1 MLSIRYIFTTLLP
14 FAAILLLGVLG
25 VASTEPELLPNQIT
39 YYVLALATIFFFT
52 FVDSSLIKKFSP
64 YFFILVVIFLIGV
77 LVFGE
82 NVRGSVRWFDL
93 GSFRFQPSELAKSAT
108 IFFLAA
114 FMSATDNISRKLQ
127 IFTSLIIALIPFVL
141 IFIEPDLG
149 SAMPILLIWFSMIFI
164 KGLQTRYILF
174 LLIFSIISLPVVWT
188 LLAPYQKERVNT
200 FLNPT
205 QDPLGAG
212 YAVIQSQIS
221 IGSGEIFGKGLSRGT
236 QSQLNF
242 LPEKHTDFVFAS
254 IAEEVGFIGSFVIL
268 LSFLTLVSSFFYY
281 ASKAINTFSVLVLVA
296 GASLILFQFF
306 IAIGMNLGIL
316 PVTGITLPFISYGG
330 SSVLSLSLILGV
342 INGIIIQN
350 RLTKV

>member
-14 FAAILLLGVLG
+14 FVAILLLGVLG

-39 YYVLALATIFFFT
+39 YYVLALAIIFFFT

-64 YFFILVVIFLIGV
+64 YFFILVVIFLIAV

-82 NVRGSVRWFDL
+82 NVRGSVRWFDF

-114 FMSATDNISRKLQ
+114 FMSAADNISRKLQ

-174 LLIFSIISLPVVWT
+174 LLIFSIISLPVVWM

-268 LSFLTLVSSFFYY
+268 LSFLTLVSSLFYY

-350 RLTKV
+350 RLTKA

>member
-14 FAAILLLGVLG
+14 FVAILLLGVLG

-39 YYVLALATIFFFT
+39 YYVLALAIIFFFT

-64 YFFILVVIFLIGV
+64 YFFILVVIFLIAV

-82 NVRGSVRWFDL
+82 NVRGSIRWFDF

-114 FMSATDNISRKLQ
+114 FMSAADNISRKLQ

-174 LLIFSIISLPVVWT
+174 LLIFSIISLPVVWM

-268 LSFLTLVSSFFYY
+268 LSFLTLVSSLFYY

-350 RLTKV
+350 RLTKA